1 MGFLAASLL
10 ISRLN
15 FFLLTYEKTEE
26 VVCNGVILTKQ
37 GRHSQNPDLSDVA
50 HPLAS
55 KLLEELNS
63 YIPQSSVESF
73 DVLNPFNWPK
83 DTYPFD
89 GQLQFRESDLKASYS
104 AIFMEED

>member
-1 MGFLAASLL
+1 MSEFLKSCTCGADKC
-10 ISRLN
+10 N
-15 FFLLTYEKTEE
+15 NLLTYEKTEE
-26 VVCNGVILTKQ
+26 VVCNGVTLIKQ
-37 GRHSQNPDLSDVA
+37 GRHSQIPDLSDVA
-50 HPLAS
+50 HQLTS

-89 GQLQFRESDLKASYS
+89 GQLQFRESDLKAS
-104 AIFMEED
+104 